1 MTGTTGT
8 PTSSPT
14 HLRVLLHAAD
24 RTGPPMLARGLLR
37 SVRATHPELRVDV
50 VTFRGGEMVAE
61 LEELGPVTVLLRD
74 HEAWDHS
81 EPDAVRVADL
91 QAIGDSLERPDVV
104 LLVSISGGQC
114 LPYLPGQDG
123 TVPVV
128 SWVVEQGEDLH
139 WLGPPV
145 DVAART
151 DVWLAGSATTRDELI
166 GLLGTGHPVEVVPEF
181 VETPKVP
188 SAAVVAARR
197 ADLRGSAGGLLVAG
211 AGIATVRK
219 APDLFLEAAAVSH
232 QRDYNDA
239 FVWVG
244 GTEDPLWPLVDDER
258 RRLGLHRFL
267 LAPSVPDLTPTL
279 AAADVFLHPA
289 RLDAFPLVCLH
300 AVLAGTPVVAFS
312 GAGGVPE
319 MLGDSF
325 VGAPYPDLAGLVDQ
339 LDRLRDPGVRAQVA
353 AAQLAYVAPRFT
365 AEVAGEAVVNAV
377 ARAVS
382 GRSASA
388 TTPEAAQ

>member
-1 MTGTTGT
+1 MTGTTST
-8 PTSSPT
+8 PT

-37 SVRATHPELRVDV
+37 QVRAAHPEVRVDV
-50 VTFRGGEMVAE
+50 VAFRGGEMVAE

-74 HEAWDHS
+74 HEAWDHGD
-81 EPDAVRVADL
+81 PDAARVADL
-91 QAIGDSLERPDVV
+91 QAVGDSLDQPDVV

-114 LPYLPGQDG
+114 LPYLPDLAG
-123 TVPVV
+123 TAPVV

-151 DVWLAGSATTRDELI
+151 DVWLAGSATTRDELVD
-166 GLLGTGHPVEVVPEF
+166 LLGTGCSVEVVPEF
-181 VETPKVP
+181 VETPADP
-188 SAAVVAARR
+188 APEVVAARR
-197 ADLRGSAGGLLVAG
+197 AELRGGSDDLLVVG

-232 QRDYNDA
+232 HRDHDDA
-239 FVWVG
+239 FVWLG
-244 GTEDPLWPLVDDER
+244 GAEDPLWPLVADER
-258 RRLGLHRFL
+258 QRLGLDRFV

-279 AAADVFLHPA
+279 AAADVFLHTA

-319 MLGDSF
+319 MLGDAF

-339 LDRLRDPGVRAQVA
+339 LDRLRDPEVRAEVA
-353 AAQLAYVAPRFT
+353 AAQLTYVAPRFT
-365 AEVAGEAVVNAV
+365 AAVAGEAVVDAV
-377 ARAVS
+377 ARAV
-382 GRSASA
+382 GERSAPA